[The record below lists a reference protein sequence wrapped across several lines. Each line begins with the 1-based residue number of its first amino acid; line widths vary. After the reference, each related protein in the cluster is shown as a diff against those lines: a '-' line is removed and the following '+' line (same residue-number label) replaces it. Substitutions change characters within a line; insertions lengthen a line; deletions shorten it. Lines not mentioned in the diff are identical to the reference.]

1 MNIRQALIFS
11 LLVTSFLLVFPS
23 VNAAQTTRI
32 YELVHPIHTVAG
44 GTAPIPISA
53 IVFYNNTVAG
63 DTLVVGILDA
73 EKSPQLPV
81 PGVVTSSPDRCTN
94 QPTFPADCRIMIKSG
109 SGAEH
114 LEFQIGGKIFG
125 GKIGLGAW
133 NLNMTALLLDSSGNL
148 IPKSVSTILFA
159 IQLTP
164 ATLRVIV
171 PVNVAVSI
179 DGVKL
184 PPGPAQVPVVLGDH
198 NITVP
203 TIAQV
208 DTMTR
213 QVFDHWGDDGSTD
226 PYRTVLITNDTNFEA
241 VYVTQHLLTIEGPQ
255 LTSEGAGW
263 YDESAAAT
271 FSVQAVEPMSGPL
284 GLLGGKLKFQGWYE
298 NGTLLTDQ
306 TSGTIR
312 MNTPHTI
319 TAIWQTDYSLP
330 AAVLVGIVI
339 LLAFAYLVA
348 HRRRS
353 TRKRTVSKRRSR
365 SR

>member
-1 MNIRQALIFS
+1 MNTRQALI
-11 LLVTSFLLVFPS
+11 LCILVTSLLLTFPS

-32 YELVHPIHTVAG
+32 YELIHPINALAG
-44 GTAPIPISA
+44 GATPLPISA

-63 DTLVVGILDA
+63 ETLVIGLLDA
-73 EKSPQLPV
+73 DKTPQLPV
-81 PGVVTSSPDRCTN
+81 PGVVTSSPDPCAN
-94 QPTFPADCRIMIKSG
+94 QPSFPADCRIKTKSG

-114 LEFQIGGKIFG
+114 LEFKIGGKIFG
-125 GKIGLGAW
+125 GKSALGPW
-133 NLNMTALLLDSSGNL
+133 NLNMTTLLLDSSGNL

-164 ATLRVIV
+164 ATLQVIV

-184 PPGPAQVPVVLGDH
+184 PPGPTQVPVVLGDH
-198 NITVP
+198 NMTVP
-203 TIAQV
+203 PIAQI
-208 DTMTR
+208 DTTTR
-213 QVFDHWGDDGSTD
+213 KVFDHWSDDGSTN
-226 PYRTVLITNDTNFEA
+226 PNRTILITKDTNVEA
-241 VYVTQHLLTIEGPQ
+241 VYITQHLLTIEGPQ

-263 YDESAAAT
+263 YDENAVAT
-271 FSVQAVEPMSGPL
+271 FSVQSVESMSGPL

-306 TSGTIR
+306 TTGNIK

-319 TAIWQTDYSLP
+319 NANWQTDYSLP
-330 AAVLVGIVI
+330 AATLLGIVI

-348 HRRRS
+348 KRRRG
-353 TRKRTVSKRRSR
+353 TRKRTASKRRSR
-365 SR
+365 